1 MDIKRTPGRLPHRDE
16 EEREEGG
23 GRHKGGGAVV
33 SGSVQMGG
41 EIFGTPDV
49 EPTFYHCPAH
59 GDVLAQD
66 VVWKRDGRPYCPEC
80 GHALELEES

>member
-16 EEREEGG
+16 EGREEVG
-23 GRHKGGGAVV
+23 GRHKGSEI
-33 SGSVQMGG
+33 SGSIQMGG

-49 EPTFYHCPAH
+49 EPTFYRCSAH
-59 GDVLAQD
+59 GQILAQE
-66 VVWKRDGRPYCPEC
+66 VVWKRDGHPYCPEC